1 MKITPKRENVEFYAR
16 PYDALYAGFRP
27 CLRCRPL
34 EARGRPPAVVEK
46 LLSAV
51 EAGPGE
57 RLREADELVDKLRL
71 LDSDERDDHEKRWKV
86 RERLH
91 TRIKASMG
99 DIDTQVSAIMER
111 EHEGEAPLLTVVSA

>member
-1 MKITPKRENVEFYAR
+1 M
-16 PYDALYAGFRP
+16 
-27 CLRCRPL
+27 
-34 EARGRPPAVVEK
+34 
-46 LLSAV
+46 
-51 EAGPGE
+51 
-57 RLREADELVDKLRL
+57 DKLRL

-111 EHEGEAPLLTVVSA
+111 EHEGEAPVLTVVSA